1 MGRWYW
7 WLILN
12 GAECKK
18 STTLLQLPRQLEKL
32 PRIAINNYQR
42 RESGSENKKFQMLC
56 AACGLHLT
64 GV

>member
-32 PRIAINNYQR
+32 LGISPNKYQD
-42 RESGSENKKFQMLC
+42 GKASEDEKFQKLC
-56 AACGLHLT
+56 TACGLHRK